1 MRQCTCVLCHSNF
14 DQYVFV
20 SVFVLVSK
28 HNILFQMLLQ
38 ICVLS
43 FLFVLFAQLCL
54 IKFFARHF
62 DGEKNKSVKVS
73 TNYTFSLSYD
83 TFSIVKF
90 FIFGRLV
97 LSTHFQL
104 LTERRPL
111 RPVCFKCGTHYK

>member
-20 SVFVLVSK
+20 RVFVLVSK

-43 FLFVLFAQLCL
+43 FFFVLFAQLCL

-83 TFSIVKF
+83 T
-90 FIFGRLV
+90 
-97 LSTHFQL
+97 HFQL
-104 LTERRPL
+104 
-111 RPVCFKCGTHYK
+111 